1 MTKTHFVTIFFVTSK
16 HLRQKHF
23 VTTRWLAATTLAQ
36 SQDQVWTVGVQGE
49 DKSAF
54 CNGLWN
60 PSLYMLY
67 SFSNCA
73 HIQIQ
78 YLFYAHGAIASL
90 RFPIWHDIF
99 TEQKHLKS
107 EMPSGL
113 YFVKSQ
119 HVWNLCICHK
129 QTHRSWMRTFLHP
142 KYWYGNQ
149 IETESNLTSVVFSS
163 F

>member
-67 SFSNCA
+67 SFSNRA

-78 YLFYAHGAIASL
+78 YLFYAQGALAPL
-90 RFPIWHDIF
+90 RFPIWHDILSRNTYAGASDKF
-99 TEQKHLKS
+99 YVWALARKHTLLILIS
-107 EMPSGL
+107 NPPYMHYPRALASSSASSSSGWK
-113 YFVKSQ
+113 YFY
-119 HVWNLCICHK
+119 
-129 QTHRSWMRTFLHP
+129 F
-142 KYWYGNQ
+142 
-149 IETESNLTSVVFSS
+149 
-163 F
+163 